1 MSSSVHHHRHRSNE
15 LLLNHQNI
23 KKMNSQSVTQQGAL
37 RSSKSDDN
45 LVDQD
50 VEDRVMN

>member
-1 MSSSVHHHRHRSNE
+1 
-15 LLLNHQNI
+15 
-23 KKMNSQSVTQQGAL
+23 MNSQSVTQQGAL